1 MSATLN
7 KPLPSSASSTS
18 AGNGQP
24 LSTSVPAVEPRG
36 APSGPAKLVVVSDE
50 NYRYLQQGIYR
61 QSGIVL
67 DDDKHYLLE
76 SRLMP
81 VARAASLANL
91 DELCACLRTG
101 VDATLAQKVIEA
113 LTTNETL
120 FFRDIAPF
128 EALRGRM
135 IPELLA
141 TKPQKLAIWSAAA
154 SSGQEAYSIA
164 MLIRELGTDSRS
176 VEILGTDISEQI
188 LDRAREAKYLQF
200 EVNRGLPTP
209 YLVKYFRR
217 EGLDWQLK
225 DEIKAMVKFRRFDL
239 REPMAGL
246 GKFDIIFCR
255 NVLIYF
261 DVETRIKI
269 LNQIMTVLN
278 PGGYLILGGA
288 ETTLNLQG
296 SFERVPL
303 GTTVAYR
310 KI

>member
-1 MSATLN
+1 MSAILN
-7 KPLPSSASSTS
+7 KPPLAAPSAIS
-18 AGNGQP
+18 AGSGQP
-24 LSTSVPAVEPRG
+24 VATSVPASKASG
-36 APSGPAKLVVVSDE
+36 AASVPAKLVVISEE
-50 NYRYLQQGIYR
+50 NYKYMQHEIYR

-81 VARAASLANL
+81 VARAAKLANL
-91 DELCACLRTG
+91 DELCARLRIG
-101 VDATLAQKVIEA
+101 SDPALQQKVIEA

-128 EALRGRM
+128 DALRQRL

-141 TKPQKLAIWSAAA
+141 KRSPKITIWSAAS

-164 MLIRELGTDSRS
+164 MLLKELGTDRP
-176 VEILGTDISEQI
+176 VEILGTDLSEQI
-188 LDRAREAKYLQF
+188 LDRAREGKYVQF
-200 EVNRGLPTP
+200 EVNRGLPAP

-225 DEIKAMVKFRRFDL
+225 DEIRSMVKFRRFDL
-239 REPMAGL
+239 RQPMAGL
-246 GKFDIIFCR
+246 GKFDIVFCR

-261 DVETRIKI
+261 DVKTKIEI
-269 LNQIMTVLN
+269 LNQILSVLN

-296 SFERVPL
+296 SFERVPI
-303 GTTVAYR
+303 GTTAAYR
-310 KI
+310 KT